1 MGEKNIISWQ
11 NFATSALCWKKEPE
25 EASSSNVNIMAKCFL
40 NLEQRESDEDED
52 INFEIS
58 LHFEAAN
65 GEVILLSTKGT
76 K

>member
-1 MGEKNIISWQ
+1 
-11 NFATSALCWKKEPE
+11 
-25 EASSSNVNIMAKCFL
+25 MAKCFL

-52 INFEIS
+52 ISFEIS

>member
-1 MGEKNIISWQ
+1 
-11 NFATSALCWKKEPE
+11 
-25 EASSSNVNIMAKCFL
+25 MAKCFL

-65 GEVILLSTKGT
+65 GEVILLSPKGT